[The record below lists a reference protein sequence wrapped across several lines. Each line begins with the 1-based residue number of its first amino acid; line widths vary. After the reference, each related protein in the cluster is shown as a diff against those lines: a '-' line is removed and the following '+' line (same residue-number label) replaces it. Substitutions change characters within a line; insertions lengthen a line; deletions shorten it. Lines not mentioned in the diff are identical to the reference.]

1 MATIPYR
8 GILNDCSTYWQQVG
22 GAVRSEWTK
31 KITIFAPSSVQKPVL
46 HLVDFLVEGNRPI
59 KYEFKIREISLLQW
73 LWWKCGLWL
82 LSYKYEKKKKLNKSL
97 PKKKRG
103 GIYIVPSHAPLYIHI
118 HNGFF
123 RGLLLSVSP
132 FPPPIA
138 CKNINSNIYIPLQPG
153 RALLRGKRGVTI
165 YIYTHIYICTLI
177 SCTHRQDIGQTHRQ
191 PLYSIHPSLHIGD
204 C

>member
-1 MATIPYR
+1 M
-8 GILNDCSTYWQQVG
+8 NK
-22 GAVRSEWTK
+22 K

-59 KYEFKIREISLLQW
+59 KYEFKICEISLLQW

-103 GIYIVPSHAPLYIHI
+103 YIHCAI
-118 HNGFF
+118 PRTSVYTHTQRIFF
-123 RGLLLSVSP
+123 EGCFFQSLHSHPQLPAKILIQIFTSHYSP
-132 FPPPIA
+132 AEP
-138 CKNINSNIYIPLQPG
+138 YYVG
-153 RALLRGKRGVTI
+153 REGSL